1 MSIYIIQS
9 IARNEWL
16 QSEVEFNFVVS
27 YQSNHCNHP
36 QADMADAEKQ
46 KEMDAKKA
54 EV

>member
-1 MSIYIIQS
+1 MSGHNQ
-9 IARNEWL
+9 
-16 QSEVEFNFVVS
+16 VEFNFISS

>member
-1 MSIYIIQS
+1 MSRYKV
-9 IARNEWL
+9 L
-16 QSEVEFNFVVS
+16 QEMSGHNQVEFNFITS